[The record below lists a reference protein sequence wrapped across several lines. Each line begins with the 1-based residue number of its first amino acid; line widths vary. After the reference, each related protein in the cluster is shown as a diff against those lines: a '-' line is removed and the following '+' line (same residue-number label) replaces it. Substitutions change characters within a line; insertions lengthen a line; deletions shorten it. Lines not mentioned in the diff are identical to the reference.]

1 MHGKELAFAFGKIKK
16 ASAFCKEVGAPAGF
30 FYLTVDFADVLVNVD
45 IKTKTEGL
53 YYGKTTKNTKY
64 TWAVDPAMSVGPSDL
79 GYTLFWNEKDKG
91 ELLLQTGQIA
101 GGVTYSH
108 NMTEDVSKARSGL
121 AKQFAFRKEF
131 TPLVIETT
139 KEKYKAA
146 AKKTLEKYADAFV
159 VKCKQIRKD

>member
-1 MHGKELAFAFGKIKK
+1 M
-16 ASAFCKEVGAPAGF
+16 
-30 FYLTVDFADVLVNVD
+30 LVKVD

-64 TWAVDPAMSVGPSDL
+64 TWAVDPMMSLGPSDL
-79 GYTLFWNEKDKG
+79 GYTLFWNEKDRG
-91 ELLLQTGQIA
+91 ELLLQNGQIA
-101 GGVTYSH
+101 GGVAYAD
-108 NMTEDVSKARSGL
+108 NLTEDVSKARSGL

-131 TPLVIETT
+131 TPIVVETT

-159 VKCKQIRKD
+159 VKCKQIRSERIEEEVG